1 MLRETE
7 FTQVNKV
14 IFSVDCA
21 DPTCSGHGFC
31 VDGTCVCKKGW
42 KGETCGALDEDARQC
57 LPDCAGHGTFDL
69 ETQR

>member
-1 MLRETE
+1 M
-7 FTQVNKV
+7 
-14 IFSVDCA
+14 DCA

-42 KGETCGALDEDARQC
+42 KGETCGLLDEDARQC

-69 ETQR
+69 EMQR